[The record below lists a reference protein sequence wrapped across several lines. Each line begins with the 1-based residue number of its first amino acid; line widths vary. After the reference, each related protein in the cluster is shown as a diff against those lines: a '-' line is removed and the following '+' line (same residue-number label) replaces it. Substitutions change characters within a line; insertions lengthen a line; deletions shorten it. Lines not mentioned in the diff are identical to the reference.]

1 MKFKSLDVRSF
12 LEWRLTHKIKKKEK
26 KDESRSA
33 TTNGE
38 IGIENDEGKT
48 NGDPTQVS
56 QQTVYV
62 FSCPEL

>member
-1 MKFKSLDVRSF
+1 MKFNSLEVRSF

-38 IGIENDEGKT
+38 IGFENGE
-48 NGDPTQVS
+48 V
-56 QQTVYV
+56 QTGVNDSEVPVQNAHV
-62 FSCPEL
+62 FPCR

>member
-1 MKFKSLDVRSF
+1 MKFNSLEVRSF

-38 IGIENDEGKT
+38 IGFENGEGKT
-48 NGDPTQVS
+48 NGDHTQVP
-56 QQTVYV
+56 QQDIYLL
-62 FSCPEL
+62 SCPEL